1 MFLKNYTSEV
11 PVSQTIYRIEQVLIK
26 CGVSGIMKE
35 YTGMNGEVA
44 AITFQIESP
53 GGKITIRL
61 PADKSKALEALWLD
75 YVDGDKLTAKGDAL
89 EPYYSKKKKRR
100 VDFTEQARGELQRAA
115 VGEI

>member
-11 PVSQTIYRIEQVLIK
+11 PVSTTIYRIEQVLIK

-35 YTGMNGEVA
+35 YRGTEGEIA

-61 PADKSKALEALWLD
+61 PADKTKALDALWLD
-75 YVDGDKLTAKGDAL
+75 YVDGDKLTPKGDMIDPA
-89 EPYYSKKKKRR
+89 YNWQKKKRR
-100 VDFTEQARGELQRAA
+100 IDFE
-115 VGEI
+115 